1 MPALAAALLT
11 TVAACRARPAAV
23 GKAFTDEVG
32 RRVVPLHV
40 PARRVVSLAPNV
52 TEMLFAVGAGP
63 SVVGVDAYSD
73 QPAEQL
79 AGRTRVGSNY
89 EPSVER
95 IVGLRPDVVFTS
107 LSANRRETVEALSRL
122 GVPVFVTDTRMIA
135 DFDRTMRNL
144 GALCGRAREAE
155 SSIGRL
161 HAGLDDIRR
170 ASGNDAGERPAPRVL
185 VVVWDQPIY
194 VAGRGTF
201 TDDLLTLAGGTNALP
216 TAHGFAQVPLET
228 ILRSRPDL
236 IVVPGHS
243 SDLAQRV
250 RASWSRWTALPAVA
264 QHRIVAIDDDLITRP
279 GPRLVLAAR
288 RLATLIQASLSK

>member
-1 MPALAAALLT
+1 MAGRRCAALALPALAAALLA

-23 GKAFTDEVG
+23 GEAFADEVG

-63 SVVGVDAYSD
+63 SVVGVDTYSD

-89 EPSVER
+89 EPSVEK
-95 IVGLRPDVVFTS
+95 IIGLRPDVVFTS
-107 LSANRRETVEALSRL
+107 LSANRRETVEALARL
-122 GVPVFVTDTRMIA
+122 GVPVFVTDTRTIA

-155 SSIGRL
+155 ASIGHL

-170 ASGNDAGERPAPRVL
+170 ASGNDAGERTPPRVL

-194 VAGRGTF
+194 VAGSDTF
-201 TDDLLTLAGGTNALP
+201 TDDLITLAG
-216 TAHGFAQVPLET
+216 AQTRCPRHT
-228 ILRSRPDL
+228 GSPRSRSRRSS
-236 IVVPGHS
+236 GH
-243 SDLAQRV
+243 DP
-250 RASWSRWTALPAVA
+250 T
-264 QHRIVAIDDDLITRP
+264 
-279 GPRLVLAAR
+279 
-288 RLATLIQASLSK
+288 